1 MPQKASPLPNE
12 GTIKESGENQDLGNG
27 NLASALWRKMHLL
40 FYFYFLLFAFAFLSP
55 LIE

>member
-12 GTIKESGENQDLGNG
+12 DTIKESGENQDLGNG